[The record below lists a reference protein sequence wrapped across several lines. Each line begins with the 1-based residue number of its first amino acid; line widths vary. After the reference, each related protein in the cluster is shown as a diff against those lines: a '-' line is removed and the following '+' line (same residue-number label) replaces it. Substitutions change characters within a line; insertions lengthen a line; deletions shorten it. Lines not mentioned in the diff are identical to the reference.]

1 MYGNPAIHGKSHSQ
15 HFLRQYLIE
24 WGCNTYCFQGDGI
37 VKRRGPRINHGR
49 SLFFFV
55 CELFLSNVECF
66 AVVFGAS
73 SFFGASWKYLE
84 NAEGLSLWSVWYV
97 MFWRCFHLV

>member
-1 MYGNPAIHGKSHSQ
+1 MGLQ
-15 HFLRQYLIE
+15 HILFSGGWDRKKK
-24 WGCNTYCFQGDGI
+24 GASD
-37 VKRRGPRINHGR
+37 KPR
-49 SLFFFV
+49 SLFVFFV